1 MGGNSK
7 RLARIILVLTLCF
20 TALSFAATAAN
31 ASTSTDEAK
40 FVSLIN
46 HERSSRGIRTLTVYG
61 DLVAVARDHSADM
74 AAKGTIWHASGTPY
88 KVSGWTV
95 YGENVG
101 MGATVSDLHDAFMNS
116 PEHRDNI
123 LDREF
128 NQIGVGIAV
137 KNGTIYVTEIFVQR
151 QSKKTTTT
159 KPVASKTTS
168 STTRT
173 SSAPRTASASAP
185 APRPVARRPVAKPAV
200 ATPTTVNVL
209 VQLVGLDAHSVDT
222 ATGQALGL

>member
-7 RLARIILVLTLCF
+7 RIARVILVLTLCV
-20 TALSFAATAAN
+20 TGITFAAGTAS
-31 ASTSTDEAK
+31 ASTSTDESK

-46 HERSSRGIRTLTVYG
+46 HERSSRGIGTLSVRS
-61 DLVAVARDHSADM
+61 DLVSVARQHSADM
-74 AAKGTIWHASGTPY
+74 AAKGTIWHASGTPN

-101 MGATVSDLHDAFMNS
+101 MGGTVSDLHQAFMNS

-128 NQIGVGIAV
+128 NQIGVGEVI
-137 KNGTIYVTEIFVQR
+137 KNGTIYVTEIFVR
-151 QSKKTTTT
+151 RSSSTTTVKKTSTTTT
-159 KPVASKTTS
+159 KSTSSTTS
-168 STTRT
+168 STP
-173 SSAPRTASASAP
+173 APRTA
-185 APRPVARRPVAKPAV
+185 PRPAARPAARKPAPAV
-200 ATPTTVNVL
+200 ATPKTVNVL
-209 VQLVGLDAHSVDT
+209 VQLVGLDARTVDT